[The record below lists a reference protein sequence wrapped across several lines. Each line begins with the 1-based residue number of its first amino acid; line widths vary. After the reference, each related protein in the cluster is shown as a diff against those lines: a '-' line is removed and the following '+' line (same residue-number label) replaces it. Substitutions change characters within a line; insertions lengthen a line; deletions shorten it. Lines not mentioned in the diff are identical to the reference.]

1 MLQEDR
7 WDAVHILAPV
17 SFHADYSI
25 AALDAGKH
33 CACAVPMATDLEDLN
48 QIIAAQERSGKNYMM
63 METTVYSSE
72 FRAIESLYRAGRMG
86 ELTLYHGV
94 HIQNL
99 DGYPPYWLGLDRK
112 STRLNSS
119 HVSISY
125 AVFCLKKKKI
135 RL

>member
-1 MLQEDR
+1 
-7 WDAVHILAPV
+7 
-17 SFHADYSI
+17 
-25 AALDAGKH
+25 GKH

-135 RL
+135 RLRFVNRDNKPLKSKPDIIKQINWHLLQMA